1 MFRSLSWSRIIP
13 TLALVLGAVGFGQ
26 SGGQGQGQGQG
37 ERESDPER
45 LAAWLEIAVLR
56 GDTGRITPARVYLFK
71 DGNPFRLSPVDVLL
85 PLRVDRF
92 YRDRLWRRPPEL
104 TDAHG
109 QPPRA
114 RARTLEVTNDGES
127 HFILLDGE
135 GRYELPAGNYRVEAY
150 HGLRWEP
157 VAEDFVLKAG
167 ERRRVSLTLRPLDT
181 GEGSGRG
188 WVSGDDHIHL
198 TRAAEDDEVF
208 LRWLEADDLS
218 VGNFLQLQR
227 QVDAAVQYAFG
238 REGEVTAPGRSIRSG
253 QESRSEFYGHI
264 NLLGPSRLIR
274 PVSAGTMYA
283 NTPEAYPFPNVLFAQ
298 GRSLGAAVGYAHF
311 DGSMP
316 HSALPMDLAL
326 GAIDFIEVFQFGAL
340 KAEPWYELLNA
351 GFRVTGIAGSD
362 FPANLGRFKPWPR
375 AIPLLGPER
384 TLVKV
389 DGDGEEKPQAE
400 ANTGRSAYDRWVEGV
415 KKGQAVVSNGPLL
428 DLVVDGEGPGAVRD
442 WQGESKSIRGEAHA
456 SFHRPLELL
465 EIVVNG
471 QVVATRAGDGR
482 QKELHL
488 PFEIPVNE
496 SVWVA
501 ARVLGQRVASANE
514 PEIQAHTN
522 PVYVL
527 RDRRPVHI
535 KSAREAVAARWRR
548 ELDYYRGTN
557 LTFADPKQRQELET
571 ALERATRILENEPQP
586 WP

>member
-1 MFRSLSWSRIIP
+1 MGRSLSWSRIIP
-13 TLALVLGAVGFGQ
+13 ALVLVLGAVALGQ
-26 SGGQGQGQGQG
+26 AGGEG
-37 ERESDPER
+37 DPER
-45 LAAWLEIAVLR
+45 LAARLEIAVLR
-56 GDTGRITPARVYLFK
+56 HDTGRVMPARIYLFK
-71 DGNPFRLSPVDVLL
+71 DGKPFRLSPVDVLL
-85 PLRVDRF
+85 PLRIDLF
-92 YRDRLWRRPPEL
+92 YRERLWRRPPEPK
-104 TDAHG
+104 DAEG
-109 QPPRA
+109 QSS

-127 HFILLDGE
+127 HFILLDGV

-150 HGLRWEP
+150 HGLFWEP
-157 VAEDFVLKAG
+157 VAEDLVLKAG
-167 ERRRVSLTLRPLDT
+167 ESRRVALTLRPLDDET
-181 GEGSGRG
+181 GRG

-227 QVDAAVQYAFG
+227 QVDAAVQHTFG

-253 QESRSEFYGHI
+253 QESRSEFYGHV
-264 NLLGPSRLIR
+264 NLLGPSRLLR
-274 PVSAGTMYA
+274 PVSVGMMYA

-298 GRSLGAAVGYAHF
+298 GRALGATVGYAHF
-311 DGSMP
+311 DGSMK
-316 HSALPMDLAL
+316 HSTLPMDLAL
-326 GAIDFIEVFQFGAL
+326 GAVDFIEVFQFGVL

-362 FPANLGRFKPWPR
+362 FPANLGRSKPWPR

-384 TLVKV
+384 TLVKLK
-389 DGDGEEKPQAE
+389 GEAGP
-400 ANTGRSAYDRWVEGV
+400 GRSPYERWVEGV
-415 KKGQAVVSNGPLL
+415 KNGAVVVSNGPLL
-428 DLVVDGEGPGAVRD
+428 DLSVDGQGPGAVLA
-442 WQGESKSIRGEAHA
+442 WQGESKSIRGEARA

-471 QVVATRAGDGR
+471 RVAAALAGDGR

-488 PFEIPVNE
+488 PFEVPVNE

-501 ARVLGQRVASANE
+501 AWVRGQRLASANE
-514 PEIQAHTN
+514 PEIQAHAN

-527 RDRRPVHI
+527 RDRRPVQV

-548 ELDYYRGTN
+548 ELDYYRGTDLN
-557 LTFADPKQRQELET
+557 FADSKQRQELET
-571 ALERATRILENEPQP
+571 ALERATGILESEPQP